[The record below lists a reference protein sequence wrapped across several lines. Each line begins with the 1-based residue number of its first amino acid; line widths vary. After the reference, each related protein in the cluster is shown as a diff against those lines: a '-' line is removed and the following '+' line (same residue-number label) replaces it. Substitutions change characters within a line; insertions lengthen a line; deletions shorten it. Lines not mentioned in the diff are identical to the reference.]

1 MDVIIPRNS
10 KIPTSAARQYTT
22 SVDGQKNLKIAVY
35 QGERDVVKDN
45 RKLAEFI
52 LSGIPAMPAGFP
64 KIEISFIL
72 NADGILK
79 VKAKELR
86 SGLEQSIDIKPQ
98 YGLTDAEVEQ
108 MLLDSIVHA
117 KDDMKIRSLLEA
129 KTEANQVLLAA
140 EKFIKK
146 NAELLSA
153 EEAAGM
159 QALMTALKQA
169 TASDDKDLIQVKM
182 DELNEYSRPFAHKVM
197 DAVIGEAMKGKKV

>member
-1 MDVIIPRNS
+1 
-10 KIPTSAARQYTT
+10 
-22 SVDGQKNLKIAVY
+22 
-35 QGERDVVKDN
+35 
-45 RKLAEFI
+45 
-52 LSGIPAMPAGFP
+52 
-64 KIEISFIL
+64 
-72 NADGILK
+72 
-79 VKAKELR
+79 
-86 SGLEQSIDIKPQ
+86 
-98 YGLTDAEVEQ
+98 